1 MVRKIINLL
10 KNSNKEKERK
20 RVLDDFYT
28 KQMKNGKSTRA
39 DLLDY
44 IALFLGLLLL
54 LVILLNRYID
64 NFILSVFLSI
74 TIGFASITYLSR
86 YRNKIR
92 EKKIEEIK
100 REYKRKLE
108 EEKVLLPDEDIED
121 YIISRYYEKKQ
132 ELKKSINLFNKDK
145 IIKLYLL
152 FVFFFIMSY
161 FSPYPAYYK
170 ITAVVAFLL
179 ATIIGSYNITEYIR
193 KKYNN
198 DLLNKNNDI

>member
-152 FVFFFIMSY
+152 FVVFFIMSY

-193 KKYNN
+193 KKNNN